1 MNIVNSGDKYNIYGS
16 SIQTFSKL
24 PAITYRVCF
33 NENEG
38 FYLLRHNNLDV
49 GEKVYGSCQSKVDKT
64 LKSFNAMNRNMGV
77 ILSGPKG
84 VGKSVFARML
94 AVKGHAADLPVL
106 LVSDAVPGV
115 SNFIS
120 SIHQECIV
128 IFDEFEKVFN
138 IETNRGDALQTEL
151 LSLFDGLDDGKKLYV
166 ITCNDVRRL
175 STFLLNRPGRFHYH
189 FVVGS
194 PTDEDVRE
202 YMQDH
207 LCEQAQHYVEDVV
220 TMSHSADFTYDIL
233 RAIAFEL
240 NQGYSLSEALGDLN
254 IEEDREI
261 RFGFKFYFKNGQ
273 CAMTSEGGEIIK
285 LDSMCYEDIWCT
297 FLDRDDPIK
306 YGRIDNDIRF
316 RVLSRDIY
324 FEGGEYHINPENVK
338 ITYSGN
344 WEEDMEALKRQFDA
358 EYEITRIELIK
369 LPRYMGRDT
378 RKFMY

>member
-38 FYLLRHNNLDV
+38 FYLLRNSDLDV
-49 GEKVYGSCQSKVDKT
+49 GEKIYGSCQAKVDKT
-64 LKSFNAMNRNMGV
+64 LKSFNAMSRNMGI

-138 IETNRGDALQTEL
+138 IETNRGDSLQTEL

-166 ITCNDVRRL
+166 ITCNDTRRL
-175 STFLLNRPGRFHYH
+175 SEYLINRPGRFHYH
-189 FVVGS
+189 FVVGAPS
-194 PTDEDVRE
+194 DDDIRE
-202 YMQDH
+202 YMMDH
-207 LCEQAQHYVEDVV
+207 LQAEVQHYVDDIIA
-220 TMSHSADFTYDIL
+220 MSHSADFTYDIL

-240 NQGYSLSEALGDLN
+240 NQGYSLSEALLDLN

-261 RFGFKFYFKNGQ
+261 RFGFKVYFKNGQ
-273 CAMTSEGGEIIK
+273 CAMNSDEGDVIPLVGFGQ
-285 LDSMCYEDIWCT
+285 EDVWCT
-297 FLDRDDPIK
+297 FLDNDDPKK
-306 YGRIDNDIRF
+306 YGRVDNDIRF
-316 RVLSRDIY
+316 RFSPKAIY
-324 FEGGEYHINPENVK
+324 FEGGKYHIDPADMT
-338 ITYSGN
+338 ISYSGN
-344 WEEDMEALKRQFDA
+344 WEDNEDLEKQFKG
-358 EYEITRIELIK
+358 EYIISRIELTK
-369 LPRYMGRDT
+369 LPRYFGREI
-378 RKFMY
+378 RKFMF